1 MGDPTFSLGIS
12 WAACPKK
19 LLDSESSHSKNHRI
33 MTIAVDF
40 DGTIVTHA
48 YPAIGREMPGAIDT
62 LCRLQRH
69 GHRLILWSVREGQ
82 LLDEA
87 VEYCRQRGL
96 EFYAVNENYTGERA
110 ADAPALGCRKLN
122 ADIYIDDRNIGGFPG
137 WEAIY
142 QMLTHQISYARYCSE
157 LMNPSQFEKRKGFF
171 SRLFN

>member
-1 MGDPTFSLGIS
+1 
-12 WAACPKK
+12 
-19 LLDSESSHSKNHRI
+19 

-110 ADAPALGCRKLN
+110 ADAQALGCRKLN

-142 QMLTHQISYARYCSE
+142 QMLHHRLSFAGYY
-157 LMNPSQFEKRKGFF
+157 SQLTGKKHHDRKGGFLRSIINIF
-171 SRLFN
+171 SNE